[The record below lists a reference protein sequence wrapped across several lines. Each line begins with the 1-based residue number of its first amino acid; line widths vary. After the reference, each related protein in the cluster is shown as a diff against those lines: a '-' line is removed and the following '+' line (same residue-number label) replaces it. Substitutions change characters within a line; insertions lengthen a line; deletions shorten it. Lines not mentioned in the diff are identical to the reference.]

1 MTGFIGMDVEAIRS
15 LSAQLHQASNEVT
28 TTANNLNNALQNAN
42 WVGND
47 ATSFRNDWQ
56 SHYQNLQT
64 VATALADAGT
74 AAMNNANQQE
84 QAST

>member
-1 MTGFIGMDVEAIRS
+1 MTGFLGMDVEAIRS
-15 LSAQLHQASNEVT
+15 LSAQLNQASSEVT
-28 TTANNLNNALQNAN
+28 TTANNLNSALQNAN

-47 ATSFRNDWQ
+47 ASTFRNDWQ

-64 VATALADAGT
+64 IATALSDAGT